1 MIYKK
6 KFLTSKTKASIKT
19 LMATRKRKQ
28 KTLKVTLAPGQE
40 VFEST
45 VVREVLGV
53 EKERLR
59 KWVNGRFVTPGI
71 LLSPGPGTSNLF
83 SKSDLYSIALFKHLV
98 DFGLNRRISSEFL
111 NHLSDYG
118 DWKTVIGG
126 SWRFMV
132 VIHNMGSQTGEPAVV
147 LTDKPPSLHRVEG
160 NISLVIDLLQISRD
174 VDSAI
179 RGLTG

>member
-1 MIYKK
+1 
-6 KFLTSKTKASIKT
+6 
-19 LMATRKRKQ
+19 MAIRKRKQ

-40 VFEST
+40 VFDST
-45 VVREVLGV
+45 VVREVLRV
-53 EKERLR
+53 KKERLR

-83 SKSDLYSIALFKHLV
+83 SRSDLYSIALFKHLV
-98 DFGLNRRISSEFL
+98 DFGLNRKISAKVS
-111 NHLSDYG
+111 NRLSDHA
-118 DWKTVIGG
+118 DWKYVTGG
-126 SWRFMV
+126 SWRFM
-132 VIHNMGSQTGEPAVV
+132 IMIQSMGSQTGEPTVV

-174 VDSAI
+174 VDNAI